1 VKFTEN
7 VIFLQTLDLQQI
19 PNLEQKVALAEIV
32 QTEEITEVATN
43 AIIEVLVIEE
53 VVEQLETEAVQQ
65 KELTVNN

>member
-1 VKFTEN
+1 VE
-7 VIFLQTLDLQQI
+7 
-19 PNLEQKVALAEIV
+19 LAVIV
-32 QTEEITEVATN
+32 QIEEITEVATN

>member
-1 VKFTEN
+1 V
-7 VIFLQTLDLQQI
+7 
-19 PNLEQKVALAEIV
+19 LAAIV
-32 QTEEITEVATN
+32 QIEEIIEVATN

>member
-1 VKFTEN
+1 
-7 VIFLQTLDLQQI
+7 
-19 PNLEQKVALAEIV
+19 
-32 QTEEITEVATN
+32 VATN

>member
-1 VKFTEN
+1 V
-7 VIFLQTLDLQQI
+7 V
-19 PNLEQKVALAEIV
+19 LAAIV
-32 QTEEITEVATN
+32 QIEEIIEVATN